1 MIFSDNRKYGGKKID
16 KEKKMGKKMKI
27 EKKWIFSRKC
37 SVKFFK
43 ADTIFALIP
52 CYETWHPWKK

>member
-27 EKKWIFSRKC
+27 EKNGFSQEN
-37 SVKFFK
+37 
-43 ADTIFALIP
+43 AA
-52 CYETWHPWKK
+52 